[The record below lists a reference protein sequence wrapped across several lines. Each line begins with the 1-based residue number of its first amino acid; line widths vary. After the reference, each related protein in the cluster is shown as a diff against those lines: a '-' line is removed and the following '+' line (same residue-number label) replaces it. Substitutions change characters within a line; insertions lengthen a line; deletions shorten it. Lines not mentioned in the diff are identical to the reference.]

1 MSSKNLC
8 GSVAVGGVVVEMFRD
23 LEKPTRFGG
32 GGG

>member
-1 MSSKNLC
+1 MGALDDDANSSDNL
-8 GSVAVGGVVVEMFRD
+8 FRD